1 MFPKCFQSIDEED
14 EVYQS
19 FIKMVEQ
26 KQEFEEMLDYCRR
39 FETYGSDQNHKREHS
54 YPGVV
59 LTTAHSSKG
68 KEWLVV
74 INVLN
79 QYHSKE
85 IGKRIHSRNLRRGEG
100 FCSYQQPERNNART
114 SQGQVAAYGPNRTKT
129 GIKPVP
135 D

>member
-1 MFPKCFQSIDEED
+1 MFLQMLQSIDEED

-85 IGKRIHSRNLRRGEG
+85 IGKRIHSPEFEERRRLL
-100 FCSYQQPERNNART
+100 FVSATRA
-114 SQGQVAAYGPNRTKT
+114 K
-129 GIKPVP
+129 
-135 D
+135 

>member
-1 MFPKCFQSIDEED
+1 
-14 EVYQS
+14 
-19 FIKMVEQ
+19 MVEQ

-74 INVLN
+74 IKCAEPVSLKGNREKDSLP
-79 QYHSKE
+79 E
-85 IGKRIHSRNLRRGEG
+85 FEERRRLL
-100 FCSYQQPERNNART
+100 FVSATRA
-114 SQGQVAAYGPNRTKT
+114 K
-129 GIKPVP
+129 
-135 D
+135 